1 MKNPLLAFVS
11 LIITMPLYAERYY
24 DADEDDV
31 ASFNK
36 YAHLNLSSYEW
47 ISIVIG
53 IVLLLVYKTMR
64 DEGKSGA
71 NAIGCIG
78 VLAALPLVL
87 IVLALAQKVIGY
99 GIILA
104 IVVGGLYFLF
114 GKK

>member
-1 MKNPLLAFVS
+1 MKNPLLTFIS

-71 NAIGCIG
+71 KAIGCIG
-78 VLAALPLVL
+78 VLAASPLVL

-99 GIILA
+99 GTILA